1 MLGFFVGGGPA
12 WDRYILYI
20 YIPIFYIHTYIP
32 VPQKP
37 AGFLTLASGTTGSVW
52 LPYLGTRALA
62 VPAGYDEMLGLGGQV
77 EDGSASNQ
85 GLRKPWLNLTFLVL
99 CCLVLYF
106 MCRFQVFSTRC
117 GLKHAL
123 FLLLTWRIWTTWR
136 IPTFE
141 VSSSGPSG
149 FVNYMSTPQN
159 ISDWKKKNLEK
170 KTANRNP
177 SFLNPPWNGWCTS
190 NYKKTGAQQK
200 VWGHSS
206 EAASL
211 HLSTKSASK

>member
-1 MLGFFVGGGPA
+1 MLGFFLEGGQPEI
-12 WDRYILYI
+12 DTYYI
-20 YIPIFYIHTYIP
+20 YAYVSYTYIP

-106 MCRFQVFSTRC
+106 MCRFQVFYTRC
-117 GLKHAL
+117 GLKHAI
-123 FLLLTWRIWTTWR
+123 FLLLTWRIWTTWH
-136 IPTFE
+136 IPMFE

-149 FVNYMSTPQN
+149 FVNYMSTPRTFQTGQ
-159 ISDWKKKNLEK
+159 KKELRKK
-170 KTANRNP
+170 KTANRDP
-177 SFLNPPWNGWCTS
+177 SFLNPPWNGWYT
-190 NYKKTGAQQK
+190 T
-200 VWGHSS
+200 VV
-206 EAASL
+206 
-211 HLSTKSASK
+211 